1 MADFLSP
8 IIKDFG
14 TWQLRAVMLIHL
26 VKIPSSWFMA
36 CIIFTA
42 PAPRPG
48 EYYCKPPISISD
60 DFNRTKWIMASHPVK
75 GIISDGGFAFDYCN
89 VFNNS
94 LQHYHDPSYKPWQEL
109 GNRSMIHPCESFEH
123 HAWYTSIV
131 TQFDLVCS
139 RYLLIATTQSFHL
152 FGVLLGGIITTQLMK
167 TVSPRNAMLL
177 GMYTQILCGCITGY
191 IYAYEMHA
199 LFRCLSA
206 ICCGFMYT
214 AGSVILNDIT
224 GGKFKT
230 VTICMFEQ
238 FWSIGVMLLPGVA
251 SFWGSWSQLYLAIS
265 LPTFLLIILH
275 RWIPDSPR
283 WLLKHGRIREAKVYL
298 MDAAKCNGTEDSVPS
313 DFDQQLKAFSELAV
327 EKPDPD
333 PWWSIW
339 SEKGI
344 TKNLVCVHTAWAVF
358 YTVYYAALVNI
369 TAFGRDHIQIN
380 TVVAGASEMLGCFV
394 GLFLIMFTKEKWL
407 WTGLFNVVG
416 GLVAFTAWWI
426 PPDVTG
432 TNRVALL
439 MLTAMVSKAS
449 ISCCLAVLFTCTAEL
464 IGASKKIGLVYSCTI
479 WGRFWFLLAP
489 FVAAMV
495 KLGQLIPL
503 TAIGVLVI
511 FGGLFMACIRS
522 PMTHPPEHRRSTSAN
537 STSGKAAG
545 VNDL

>member
-1 MADFLSP
+1 
-8 IIKDFG
+8 
-14 TWQLRAVMLIHL
+14 
-26 VKIPSSWFMA
+26 MA

-42 PAPRPG
+42 PAPKPG
-48 EYYCKPPISISD
+48 EFYCKPPTSISS
-60 DFNRTKWIMASHPVK
+60 DFDRTKWIMASHPVK
-75 GIISDGGFAFDYCN
+75 ETLSNGEYSIDYCN

-94 LQHYHDPSYKPWQEL
+94 LQHYNDPTFGTWIEPNNSSQIL
-109 GNRSMIHPCESFEH
+109 PCESFEH
-123 HAWYTSIV
+123 HAEYTSIV

-177 GMYTQILCGCITGY
+177 GMYAQIMCGCITGY

-206 ICCGFMYT
+206 ICCGLMYT
-214 AGSVILNDIT
+214 AGSVIMNDIT

-230 VTICMFEQ
+230 ITICMFEQ

-251 SFWGSWSQLYLAIS
+251 SFWSSWSQLYLAIS
-265 LPTFLLIILH
+265 LPTFLLVILH

-283 WLLKHGRIREAKVYL
+283 WLLKHGRVREAKMYL
-298 MDAAKCNGTEDSVPS
+298 LDAARCNGTEDCISS
-313 DFDQQLKAFSELAV
+313 DFDQQLKTFSEVAV
-327 EKPDPD
+327 EQPDPD

-339 SEKGI
+339 DKGFS
-344 TKNLVCVHTAWAVF
+344 KNLVCVHTAWAVF

-369 TAFGRDHIQIN
+369 TAFGREHIQIN
-380 TVVAGASEMLGCFV
+380 TVIAGASEMFGCFV
-394 GLFLIMFTKEKWL
+394 GLFLIMYTKHKWL
-407 WTGLFNVVG
+407 WTGLFNVFG

-426 PPDVTG
+426 PPNVTG
-432 TNRVALL
+432 THRVVLL

-464 IGASKKIGLVYSCTI
+464 IGPSKKNGLVYSCTI

-495 KLGQLIPL
+495 KLGQVIPL
-503 TAIGVLVI
+503 IVIGVLVI
-511 FGGLFMACIRS
+511 IGGLSMACIRS
-522 PMTHPPEHRRSTSAN
+522 PRTHSSLRRASKTASAA
-537 STSGKAAG
+537 SGKSTGA
-545 VNDL
+545 NDVRH